1 MSGHPKKDS
10 TRKGVVLFGWNRYIR
25 AGSFVRGQEPDGVPH
40 GTFVPSYKYLKYD
53 GWFAP
58 FLTISRVGL
67 LHFECV
73 LRQPAVGVPGV
84 RFGFASLLPC
94 QTSVCA
100 GWPIEFATK
109 ERGMMK
115 KSVIH
120 LTPVFLT
127 LFFWVASSWAALP
140 EFTKLAE
147 DAGEAVVNISTVK
160 MVKPRQGFRQFMPRQ
175 PEQGSPFDEFFD
187 QFERFFGEQYQQPRK
202 ERSLGSGFIISS
214 DGYIV
219 TNNHVV
225 EGADE
230 IKVRLRENGKREKS
244 YLAEIIGTDSETDL
258 ALLKISAEN
267 RLPFLS
273 FGDSDKLEVG
283 EWVMAIGNPFGLDHT
298 VTAGIISAKGRVIG
312 AGPYDNFLQTDASIN
327 PGNSGGPLLDMR
339 GRVIG
344 INTAIVASGQ
354 GIGFAI
360 PSAMARNII
369 DQLKEFKKV
378 KRGLLGVM
386 VQAMDDNT
394 SRALGLD
401 ENIGALVA
409 SITPGGPA
417 DRAGVKAGDIILA
430 VNGDDVEDYTDL
442 TRKIGRLLPG
452 DKVDLTIWRNEKKL
466 HLAASLD
473 ERSLKELAKGTNT
486 QGDTAQ
492 SGQVLGMTLRA
503 PVQDE
508 LELLGIDDVRGLLVV
523 DMSGDSPAGE
533 AGIVPGDLV
542 LEANQQPVNTVG
554 AFNAIVEKARKN
566 GVVLLFLKRKGQN
579 LFRTIPLGE

>member
-1 MSGHPKKDS
+1 
-10 TRKGVVLFGWNRYIR
+10 
-25 AGSFVRGQEPDGVPH
+25 
-40 GTFVPSYKYLKYD
+40 
-53 GWFAP
+53 
-58 FLTISRVGL
+58 
-67 LHFECV
+67 
-73 LRQPAVGVPGV
+73 
-84 RFGFASLLPC
+84 
-94 QTSVCA
+94 
-100 GWPIEFATK
+100 
-109 ERGMMK
+109 MMK
-115 KSVIH
+115 KMAIRLV
-120 LTPVFLT
+120 PVFLT
-127 LFFWVASSWAALP
+127 LFLGAASSLAALP
-140 EFTKLAE
+140 EFTQLAE
-147 DAGEAVVNISTVK
+147 EAGEAVVNISTVK
-160 MVKPRQGFRQFMPRQ
+160 MVKPRQGFKQFMPRR

-225 EGADE
+225 EEADE
-230 IKVRLRENGKREKS
+230 IKVRLKENGKREKS

-258 ALLKISAEN
+258 ALLKINAKN
-267 RLPFLS
+267 RLPFLT
-273 FGDSDKLEVG
+273 FGDSDKLAVG

-298 VTAGIISAKGRVIG
+298 VTAGIVSAKGRVIG

-327 PGNSGGPLLDMR
+327 PGNSGGPLLDMK

-360 PSAMARNII
+360 PSTMAKNII

-378 KRGLLGVM
+378 KRGLLGVV

-394 SRALGLD
+394 ARALGLD
-401 ENIGALVA
+401 ENLGALVA
-409 SITPGGPA
+409 STTPGGPA
-417 DRAGVKAGDIILA
+417 DRAGVKAGDVILG
-430 VNGDDVEDYTDL
+430 VNGNDVEDYGDL

-452 DKVDLTIWRNEKKL
+452 DKVELSIWRKGKKL

-473 ERSLKELAKGTNT
+473 ERSPEELAKGT
-486 QGDTAQ
+486 QGKNDPAE
-492 SGQVLGMTLRA
+492 SDQVLGMTLRT
-503 PVQDE
+503 PLEDE
-508 LELLGIDDVRGLLVV
+508 LEVLGLNDVRGLLVV
-523 DMSGDSPAGE
+523 DMDGDSPAGE
-533 AGIVPGDLV
+533 AGLVPGDLV

-554 AFNAIVEKARKN
+554 DFKLIVEKAKKN

>member
-1 MSGHPKKDS
+1 
-10 TRKGVVLFGWNRYIR
+10 
-25 AGSFVRGQEPDGVPH
+25 
-40 GTFVPSYKYLKYD
+40 
-53 GWFAP
+53 
-58 FLTISRVGL
+58 
-67 LHFECV
+67 
-73 LRQPAVGVPGV
+73 
-84 RFGFASLLPC
+84 
-94 QTSVCA
+94 
-100 GWPIEFATK
+100 
-109 ERGMMK
+109 
-115 KSVIH
+115 
-120 LTPVFLT
+120 
-127 LFFWVASSWAALP
+127 
-140 EFTKLAE
+140 
-147 DAGEAVVNISTVK
+147 
-160 MVKPRQGFRQFMPRQ
+160 
-175 PEQGSPFDEFFD
+175 
-187 QFERFFGEQYQQPRK
+187 
-202 ERSLGSGFIISS
+202 
-214 DGYIV
+214 
-219 TNNHVV
+219 
-225 EGADE
+225 
-230 IKVRLRENGKREKS
+230 
-244 YLAEIIGTDSETDL
+244 
-258 ALLKISAEN
+258 
-267 RLPFLS
+267 
-273 FGDSDKLEVG
+273 
-283 EWVMAIGNPFGLDHT
+283 MAIGNPFGLDHT

-409 SITPGGPA
+409 STTPGGPA
-417 DRAGVKAGDIILA
+417 DRAGVKAGDVILA

-554 AFNAIVEKARKN
+554 EFNKIIEKARKN

>member
-1 MSGHPKKDS
+1 
-10 TRKGVVLFGWNRYIR
+10 
-25 AGSFVRGQEPDGVPH
+25 
-40 GTFVPSYKYLKYD
+40 
-53 GWFAP
+53 
-58 FLTISRVGL
+58 
-67 LHFECV
+67 
-73 LRQPAVGVPGV
+73 
-84 RFGFASLLPC
+84 
-94 QTSVCA
+94 
-100 GWPIEFATK
+100 
-109 ERGMMK
+109 
-115 KSVIH
+115 
-120 LTPVFLT
+120 
-127 LFFWVASSWAALP
+127 
-140 EFTKLAE
+140 
-147 DAGEAVVNISTVK
+147 
-160 MVKPRQGFRQFMPRQ
+160 
-175 PEQGSPFDEFFD
+175 
-187 QFERFFGEQYQQPRK
+187 
-202 ERSLGSGFIISS
+202 
-214 DGYIV
+214 
-219 TNNHVV
+219 
-225 EGADE
+225 
-230 IKVRLRENGKREKS
+230 
-244 YLAEIIGTDSETDL
+244 
-258 ALLKISAEN
+258 
-267 RLPFLS
+267 
-273 FGDSDKLEVG
+273 
-283 EWVMAIGNPFGLDHT
+283 
-298 VTAGIISAKGRVIG
+298 
-312 AGPYDNFLQTDASIN
+312 
-327 PGNSGGPLLDMR
+327 MR

-473 ERSLKELAKGTNT
+473 ERSLNELAKGTNT
-486 QGDTAQ
+486 QGDTSQ

-554 AFNAIVEKARKN
+554 AFNTIVEKARKN

>member
-1 MSGHPKKDS
+1 
-10 TRKGVVLFGWNRYIR
+10 
-25 AGSFVRGQEPDGVPH
+25 
-40 GTFVPSYKYLKYD
+40 
-53 GWFAP
+53 
-58 FLTISRVGL
+58 
-67 LHFECV
+67 
-73 LRQPAVGVPGV
+73 
-84 RFGFASLLPC
+84 
-94 QTSVCA
+94 
-100 GWPIEFATK
+100 
-109 ERGMMK
+109 MMK

-140 EFTKLAE
+140 EFTTLAE

-486 QGDTAQ
+486 QGDTSQ

-554 AFNAIVEKARKN
+554 EFNKIIEKARKN